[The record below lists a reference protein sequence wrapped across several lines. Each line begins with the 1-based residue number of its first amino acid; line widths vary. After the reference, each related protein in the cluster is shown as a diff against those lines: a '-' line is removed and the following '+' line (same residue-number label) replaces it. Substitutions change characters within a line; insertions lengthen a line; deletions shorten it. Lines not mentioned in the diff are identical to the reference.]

1 MLYQQ
6 KLYWSLSFSWQK
18 PDTWNV
24 RICNIMPFA
33 NLWMTATW
41 FLLVIWRDLPH
52 DLFFFQKQ
60 TALHFFCNY
69 WNQIPDLCEYVHVC
83 VRACPT
89 EPVAYVCENML
100 LLFMCSSPL
109 GNHLGQSNKSQSDSS
124 RQSNIMSSPS
134 AGSKATQNSLPP
146 MDASPSRPS
155 VFPSSVYTTPTK
167 QETSASKV
175 RLGGACF
182 VFFQL
187 SVHNTNQ
194 AGDLAN

>member
-1 MLYQQ
+1 MVSACYLEG
-6 KLYWSLSFSWQK
+6 LAAWLVLLSK
-18 PDTWNV
+18 TD
-24 RICNIMPFA
+24 C
-33 NLWMTATW
+33 
-41 FLLVIWRDLPH
+41 
-52 DLFFFQKQ
+52 
-60 TALHFFCNY
+60 TALLLQLLKSDSRPLWVCA
-69 WNQIPDLCEYVHVC
+69 CVC
-83 VRACPT
+83 VQACPT

-182 VFFQL
+182 VFFPAQWTASRRL
-187 SVHNTNQ
+187 VIF
-194 AGDLAN
+194 